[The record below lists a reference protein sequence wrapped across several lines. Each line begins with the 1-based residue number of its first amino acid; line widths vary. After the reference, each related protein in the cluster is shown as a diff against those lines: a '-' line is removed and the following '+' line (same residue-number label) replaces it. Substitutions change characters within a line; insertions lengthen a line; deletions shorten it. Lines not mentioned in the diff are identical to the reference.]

1 MQAQSGQAFTYLVG
15 AGVTHSVAP
24 TMHDYVAHS
33 LQLPWKFKAEECP
46 TLDDAMRLFRKSDF
60 AGGVV
65 TMPYKITIM
74 SQLDGIDETAKLIGA
89 CNNVYKAADGHL
101 RGTNTDWR
109 GIRGCLESCT
119 KSGTGSEGRGK
130 PALLVGAGGAAR
142 AAVYAL
148 HRELGCNLIYVANR
162 DESEIAALKAD
173 TEVYGHACEIVHL
186 DTLERSRDL
195 VSRRGFPFF
204 VVGTVPDFE
213 PQSEVEFAVAEI
225 LKYCLSEAPERG
237 VFLDMCFKPRRTRT
251 IKLAEE
257 LKWPTVEGTHVI
269 GHQIEEQYRLWCGDQ
284 ENTPITSQIQ
294 AGAWKVLLQAADN
307 SKMIN

>member
-1 MQAQSGQAFTYLVG
+1 MEEQRTQKFTYLVG
-15 AGVTHSVAP
+15 VGVRHSIAP
-24 TMHDYVAHS
+24 PQHDYVAQS

-46 TLDDAMRLFRKSDF
+46 TVDDAMRLFRALDF

-74 SQLDGIDETAKLIGA
+74 SHLDGIDETAKLIGA
-89 CNNVYKAADGHL
+89 CNNVYRSADGQL

-109 GIRGCLESCT
+109 GIKGCLESGT

-162 DESEIAALKAD
+162 DEDEITALKKD
-173 TEVYGHACEIVHL
+173 TEVYGNDCEIVYL
-186 DTLERSRDL
+186 DTLERARDL
-195 VSRRGFPFF
+195 VSKHGFPFF

-213 PQSEVEFAVAEI
+213 PKSERELAAADI
-225 LKYCLSEAPERG
+225 LKYCLSEAPEKG
-237 VFLDMCFKPRRTRT
+237 ALLDMCFNPRRTRT
-251 IKLAEE
+251 IKLAEQM
-257 LKWPTVEGTHVI
+257 KWSAVEGTHVI
-269 GHQIEEQYRLWCGDQ
+269 GHQIEEQYRLWCGSQ
-284 ENTPITSQIQ
+284 ESTPITPEIQ
-294 AGAWKVLLQAADN
+294 KGAWKVLLQAADD
-307 SKMIN
+307 SKIIN